1 MIEKPDNGG
10 RRNGLDRR
18 QRNLPIDFRN
28 RRSGCERRCGWDR
41 RSGRDR
47 RSEEGLRKMIGQ
59 DRRSA
64 FRSEPLFLQDDLPY
78 IR

>member
-10 RRNGLDRR
+10 RRDGLERR
-18 QRNLPIDFRN
+18 QRNLPIEFRD
-28 RRSGCERRCGWDR
+28 RRSGGERRCGWDR

-59 DRRSA
+59 DRRRA
-64 FRSEPLFLQDDLPY
+64 FRSEPLFLKDDLPD

>member
-1 MIEKPDNGG
+1 MIEKSDNGG
-10 RRNGLDRR
+10 RRHGLDRR
-18 QRNLPIDFRN
+18 QRSLQIDFQD
-28 RRSGCERRCGWDR
+28 RRSGERRCGWDR

-64 FRSEPLFLQDDLPY
+64 FRSEPLFLKDDRPY